1 MKINKV
7 LGASLEEKFKTE
19 AKLRVASV
27 KPSESDCLS
36 DNKNSLI
43 CSVCV
48 DIVDNPTSCSNC
60 QNFYCKTCI

>member
-19 AKLRVASV
+19 AKLRVANV

-36 DNKNSLI
+36 ANKDSFI
-43 CSVCV
+43 CSVC
-48 DIVDNPTSCSNC
+48 
-60 QNFYCKTCI
+60 